1 MVDWLMAHVEGLADR
16 RDAKKLGAAMLHAAL
31 IRHTVNKT
39 SFSEQCYYVFCEQVI
54 AAAGAPRLFSIVL
67 SVRPSPF
74 TLHPSLHS
82 NANLWLYEWQVCR
95 TCILVHT
102 LGTRTAKVLLDMYE
116 YFTCGTHT
124 RQQSEYC
131 IPVYNVQL

>member
-1 MVDWLMAHVEGLADR
+1 MAHVEGLADR

-67 SVRPSPF
+67 SVHPSPF
-74 TLHPSLHS
+74 TLHSTLMRIFGCTSGKCVGHVYS
-82 NANLWLYEWQVCR
+82 Y
-95 TCILVHT
+95 THLV
-102 LGTRTAKVLLDMYE
+102 L
-116 YFTCGTHT
+116 
-124 RQQSEYC
+124 
-131 IPVYNVQL
+131 VQPKCS